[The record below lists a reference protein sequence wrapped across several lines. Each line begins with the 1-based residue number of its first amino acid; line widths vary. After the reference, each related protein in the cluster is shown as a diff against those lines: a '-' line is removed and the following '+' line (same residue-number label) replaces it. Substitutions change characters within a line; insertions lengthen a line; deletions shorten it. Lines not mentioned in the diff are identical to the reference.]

1 MKLWIKIALLNVF
14 IVVSLGILIGFAM
27 RDVVISS
34 MRSELTRQGESI
46 ARNLSDRIADSVLL
60 DDLYKTQEAIED
72 VLKTEH
78 DIEYIFV
85 TDKNGNLFTHTFQ
98 NGHPPDILRWNQLD
112 INKLLSIQLL
122 DTEKGFIRDI
132 GVRVFGGMNP
142 ELHIGI
148 REERIR
154 QTLSRIR
161 NLIITLTIVVTMVGS
176 VLSFSLSRLITR
188 PLYKLMD
195 FTHSL
200 SRGEFGKKLKAA
212 QRMKLETLL
221 QHSTIFHM
229 NSSCTE
235 NEWKSPTNRCS
246 GRKTDCSR
254 KTFCRACP

>member
-1 MKLWIKIALLNVF
+1 MET
-14 IVVSLGILIGFAM
+14 SLP
-27 RDVVISS
+27 
-34 MRSELTRQGESI
+34 
-46 ARNLSDRIADSVLL
+46 N
-60 DDLYKTQEAIED
+60 
-72 VLKTEH
+72 
-78 DIEYIFV
+78 
-85 TDKNGNLFTHTFQ
+85 TFQ

-200 SRGEFGKKLKAA
+200 SRGEFGKKIESSSKDEIGDLAATFNNLSHELKLYRE
-212 QRMKLETLL
+212 RMEESYKQML
-221 QHSTIFHM
+221 QD
-229 NSSCTE
+229 
-235 NEWKSPTNRCS
+235 
-246 GRKTDCSR
+246 GKTDCSR